1 MIWNFRCKTCFR
13 SFLQRDDLSKHR
25 QKIHKIFSDPSDED
39 DEENIKSIRVE
50 KVQGFIKVTDYQAKL
65 LKLKGFDIVLPR
77 IKSKSGKNKIKT
89 VKKVDKN
96 DSFTKSSADPLLHE
110 CEKCDYKHLG
120 KWLGNM

>member
-25 QKIHKIFSDPSDED
+25 QKIHKIFSDSSSDEN
-39 DEENIKSIRVE
+39 EENIKTIRIE

-65 LKLKGFDIVLPR
+65 LKLKGFDVVLPR
-77 IKSKSGKNKIKT
+77 IKSSKSDKNHIKT
-89 VKKVDKN
+89 VKTMDVN
-96 DSFTKSSADPLLHE
+96 DCDPLHE

-120 KWLGNM
+120 K